1 MLSGRAGPP
10 SAPGHALSIL
20 PCFCITLEPRN
31 MGRALV
37 SLGAIFALIG
47 GLLAA
52 VIGPVFAV
60 TIAFPIFAVGVAI
73 ALWGLAPE
81 S

>member
-1 MLSGRAGPP
+1 
-10 SAPGHALSIL
+10 
-20 PCFCITLEPRN
+20 

-37 SLGAIFALIG
+37 SLGAIFALVG

-52 VIGPVFAV
+52 VVGPVFAV